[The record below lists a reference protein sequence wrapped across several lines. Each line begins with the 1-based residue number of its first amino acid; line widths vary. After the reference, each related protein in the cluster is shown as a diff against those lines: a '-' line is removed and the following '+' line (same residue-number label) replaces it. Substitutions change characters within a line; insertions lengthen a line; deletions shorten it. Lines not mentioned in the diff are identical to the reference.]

1 MSAAGRETKG
11 AAPRELCALQLR
23 VEFNVYWHS
32 PSPARSPRLAALS
45 LASRADGVPRR
56 REGFP
61 KKETS
66 SALKHRRLAS

>member
-23 VEFNVYWHS
+23 VVEFILALSVSRPVSH
-32 PSPARSPRLAALS
+32 RLAALS

-56 REGFP
+56 REGFREKRRP
-61 KKETS
+61 
-66 SALKHRRLAS
+66 AL